1 MKKIGVSVLLVCT
14 LLVCTVSPIFAD
26 TLPVGYRQQFT
37 FYGVEDENTILN
49 LYGVVSSY
57 KPYYGYVNTNNFQL
71 CQDYNITISIAN
83 DTDSTVVI
91 PVSSI
96 TFRLNL
102 NDTAG
107 LNAFTGEGLGYH
119 ISDPVDS
126 NYTFSIVGTSSTTS
140 SIRLAF
146 TEQYFSSNYSYLTV
160 PAHFRYQFTTVVTRT
175 MNVPGTPNSSDY
187 SIALNSFNTRLSS
200 FEITS
205 PVTTNVGTS
214 SVSRWVFDC
223 FIDNDTVPYSSKY
236 LTYGIF
242 SVFYNANPA
251 SSELIN
257 NAESATDTI
266 QSQHTTEQSYYT
278 ANAQAIESTG
288 LSNFQYSNNQVTYF
302 QGVLSDFQSLWDSL
316 GEWTFV
322 YTFTLMLSFA
332 TFVLRH
338 RPHTRSSTKSSGG
351 DKNAGS

>member
-26 TLPVGYRQQFT
+26 TVPVGYRQMYT
-37 FYGVEDENTILN
+37 YYGRADGINKITMYV
-49 LYGVVSSY
+49 VVSSY
-57 KPYYGYVNTNNFQL
+57 FPYFTQNDDTNVIIN
-71 CQDYNITISIAN
+71 QDYAISITIAN
-83 DTDSTVVI
+83 DSDDIINI
-91 PVSSI
+91 PVSSM
-96 TFRLNL
+96 TFRFDLDKGSIIYEN
-102 NDTAG
+102 
-107 LNAFTGEGLGYH
+107 FGYS
-119 ISDPVDS
+119 IQNPVDS
-126 NYTFSIVGTSSTTS
+126 DYVFSVVGTSSITS
-140 SIRLAF
+140 TFRLAF
-146 TEQYFSSNYSYLTV
+146 TEQYFSDTHSSLV
-160 PAHFRYQFTTVVTRT
+160 IPPHFRYQFSTVVTR
-175 MNVPGTPNSSDY
+175 NAALHNANGYGNR
-187 SIALNSFNTRLSS
+187 SILASNHNLHLSNLVIS
-200 FEITS
+200 S
-205 PVTTNVGTS
+205 PVITTEGNNKY
-214 SVSRWVFDC
+214 FDC
-223 FIDNDTVPYSSKY
+223 VVDNDTVPYNSSY

-242 SVFYNANPA
+242 KVFNDANPA

-266 QSQHTTEQSYYT
+266 QSQHNTEQSYYT

-288 LSNFQYSNNQVTYF
+288 LSNFQYSNSQVTYF

-316 GEWTFV
+316 GEWTFI